1 MERAILPATVL
12 RGADNPG
19 RESQENPENPESQE
33 IQERSN
39 ATDVRNSAI
48 SPGKSRDS

>member
-12 RGADNPG
+12 RGAENPG
-19 RESQENPENPESQE
+19 RESQENPESQE
-33 IQERSN
+33 SQERSN